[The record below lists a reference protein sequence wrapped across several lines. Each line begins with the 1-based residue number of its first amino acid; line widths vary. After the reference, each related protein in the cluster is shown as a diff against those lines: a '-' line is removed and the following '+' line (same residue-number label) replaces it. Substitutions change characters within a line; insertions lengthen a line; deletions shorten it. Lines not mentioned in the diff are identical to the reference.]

1 MRAGESCPFY
11 HPPFLPR
18 VQKGPFPLAPA
29 VATLSSIETPP
40 PTTTTKL
47 MGVEVWWLCVGCE
60 LRQGSLTSH
69 PGPCPAAQA
78 LETAQRGESD
88 SEAHLASP
96 QVRRPASDPPRVP
109 LAL

>member
-40 PTTTTKL
+40 TTTTKL
-47 MGVEVWWLCVGCE
+47 MGVEV
-60 LRQGSLTSH
+60 
-69 PGPCPAAQA
+69 
-78 LETAQRGESD
+78 
-88 SEAHLASP
+88 
-96 QVRRPASDPPRVP
+96 
-109 LAL
+109 